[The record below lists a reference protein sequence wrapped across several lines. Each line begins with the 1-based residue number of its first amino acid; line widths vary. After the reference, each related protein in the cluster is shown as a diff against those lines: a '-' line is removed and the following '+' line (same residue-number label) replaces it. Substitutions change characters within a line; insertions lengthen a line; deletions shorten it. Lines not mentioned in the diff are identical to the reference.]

1 MDLDINNPE
10 LIKQLIGALQKLLPD
25 DSSPTEDEPSESAHN
40 IRTKTRKF
48 AKDNKFTNINKF
60 SDMPEKEMHKADT
73 KIDKKLN
80 KYPPTPRNRPF
91 NTVDVVCRTC
101 GKKESVNPKIIPE
114 SIDRYKCNKCS
125 SSASK

>member
-1 MDLDINNPE
+1 MELDINNPE
-10 LIKQLIGALQKLLPD
+10 LIKQLIGALQKLLPS
-25 DSSPTEDEPSESAHN
+25 DSNTIEDEPSESSHN

-48 AKDNKFTNINKF
+48 SKENKSTNINKF
-60 SDMPEKEMHKADT
+60 ADMPEKEMHKADT

-91 NTVDVVCRTC
+91 KAVDVVCRTC

-114 SIDRYKCNKCS
+114 STDRYKCNKCS